1 MVMHAL
7 IGVSHDS
14 AVSHEPEMEP
24 GMLILEVEPTYLHP
38 IEYKWLISPS
48 IHQYFDYVYIY
59 ILTLTYNIY
68 IYYKTSLYKLSM
80 YEQTMATT
88 TASTAT
94 APHSV
99 LWSFTYSPP
108 MPTGSVTLYSSTTTS
123 LTVAKGRGRIR
134 GEVII
139 NISPSGLL

>member
-48 IHQYFDYVYIY
+48 IHQYFLLYIYIYYRLHITYIY
-59 ILTLTYNIY
+59 IL
-68 IYYKTSLYKLSM
+68 
-80 YEQTMATT
+80 
-88 TASTAT
+88 
-94 APHSV
+94 
-99 LWSFTYSPP
+99 
-108 MPTGSVTLYSSTTTS
+108 
-123 LTVAKGRGRIR
+123 
-134 GEVII
+134 
-139 NISPSGLL
+139 